1 MGQFNFKNKTEHAS
15 TSHPE
20 WLGVSSAIG
29 RMANTW
35 SGRYDIAAF
44 AGPDAA
50 EGHPAFFNPL
60 TSEVEVN
67 VEKCFGTGV
76 TPSDIGSL
84 DLRDTQYEFP
94 RATGAVFHEAMHA
107 RYSRWDLSKSQ
118 GDLKPAEFRALVG
131 LEEGRIERQG
141 LEIFPSN
148 AAFLRSCAV
157 EIILADLDNVAADSD
172 TVMAADIAVLTL
184 ARVDA
189 GSLEEEDVAELRG
202 ALAEKL
208 GADRLE
214 KMREIWVKAQD
225 YRVHDN
231 AAGMYDLAREWVS
244 LVDEAAEENGDAKSD
259 EAGTPS
265 DGVGGVPSEFAKI
278 IAKALAESAD
288 SASIGA
294 FNDLADVQMSEEW
307 AEAVKDMATKSK
319 VTKDAVDAAKDVFG
333 TGTTEMKDKNPTAST
348 LVEERAPEGKERA
361 AAVKL
366 AQLLEKAKYRDRD
379 ATEVSSILP
388 PGRLRTRAA
397 VQGAAL
403 KSKGIMTQ
411 VEPWRQTKRKQ
422 VDDPTLSIGVMV
434 DISGSMGAA
443 MQPMA
448 SIAWVLSEATRRVQ
462 GRAAMVYYGNN
473 VFPTLKPGQHLDR
486 VKVYSAPDMTE
497 KFDKAFKALNG
508 GLNLLNGSG
517 ARLLVVVSDGEYT
530 DHEKTAARHWL
541 TACERDGVGVLWL
554 SFPNRYSGRLVAQE
568 IVAGHKAVLQII
580 TDDLTVS
587 ATAIGSAAVRAL
599 SAAN

>member
-50 EGHPAFFNPL
+50 DGHPAFFNPL
-60 TSEVEVN
+60 TSEIEVN
-67 VEKCFGTGV
+67 VEKCFGNGV
-76 TPSDIGSL
+76 APSEISNI

-107 RYSRWDLSKSQ
+107 RFSGWDLGKAQ
-118 GDLKPAEFRALVG
+118 IDLKPSEFRALIG

-141 LEIFPSN
+141 LEIFPNN

-157 EIILADLDNVAADSD
+157 EIVLADLDNVVADSD
-172 TVMAADIAVLTL
+172 TVMAADIAALTL

-189 GSLEEEDVAELRG
+189 GSVEEEDVAELRSVI
-202 ALAEKL
+202 AEKL
-208 GADRLE
+208 GADRLA
-214 KMREIWVKAQD
+214 KMREIWIKAQD
-225 YRVHDN
+225 HRVHDN
-231 AAGMYDLAREWVS
+231 ATAMYDLAREWVS
-244 LVDEAAEENGDAKSD
+244 IVDEAAEENGDAKSD
-259 EAGTPS
+259 EAGTPA
-265 DGVGGVPSEFAKI
+265 DGAGGMPSEFAKI

-288 SASIGA
+288 SATIGA

-307 AEAVKDMATKSK
+307 AEAVKDMASKSK
-319 VTKDAVDAAKDVFG
+319 ENKEASDAANQVFG
-333 TGTTEMKDKNPTAST
+333 TGTTEMKDKNPTSSK
-348 LVEERAPEGKERA
+348 LVEERAPLGSERS

-379 ATEVSSILP
+379 ATEVASIIP

-411 VEPWRQTKRKQ
+411 VAPWRQTKRKH

-434 DISGSMGAA
+434 DISGSMGEA
-443 MQPMA
+443 MEPMA
-448 SIAWVLSEATRRVQ
+448 SVAWILSEATRRVQ

-473 VFPTLKPGQHLDR
+473 VFPTLKPGQHLDQ

-530 DHEKTAARHWL
+530 DPEQTAARRWL

-554 SFPNRYSGRLVAQE
+554 SFPSRYGGTLSAER

-580 TDDLTVS
+580 TNDLAVS